1 MDIISLLAN
10 DNYIVVNKDLIKL
23 YGINTSLLLGELA
36 SEYNYYNKN
45 QLLDENGYFYS
56 TIENIEENTGLSR
69 HQQKKSLE
77 ELKELGIIEIK
88 VKGLPAKR
96 YIKLNIEILTN
107 KFVKNLQTGVL
118 KNDKLECKKVTTNN
132 NNINNNNLTII
143 NNKEKINK
151 KDLEIEF
158 EEVWKLYPKKQGK
171 TNSLKNYIKARQ
183 KGIEKETIINGLIN
197 YINYIQIEKLDSKY
211 IKNGSTWFYQECWN
225 DDYMIKRKITT
236 KDMNIDIND
245 FLED

>member
-10 DNYIVVNKDLIKL
+10 DNYIVVNKDLIKEF
-23 YGINTSLLLGELA
+23 GINTALLLGELA
-36 SEYNYYNKN
+36 SEYKYYQKKD
-45 QLLDENGYFYS
+45 LLEDGYFYS
-56 TIENIEENTGLSR
+56 TIENVEENTGLSVY
-69 HQQKKSLE
+69 QQKKALD
-77 ELKELGIIEIK
+77 ELKEKGFIDIAI
-88 VKGLPAKR
+88 KGLPAKR
-96 YIKLNIEILTN
+96 YIKLDCEILTN
-107 KFVKNLQTGVL
+107 KFVRNSQTGL
-118 KNDKLECKKVTTNN
+118 SETNKLDSEKLAINN

-183 KGIEKETIINGLIN
+183 KGTEKETIINGLIN

-225 DDYMIKRKITT
+225 DDYTIKRKITT
-236 KDMNIDIND
+236 NDINVDISD